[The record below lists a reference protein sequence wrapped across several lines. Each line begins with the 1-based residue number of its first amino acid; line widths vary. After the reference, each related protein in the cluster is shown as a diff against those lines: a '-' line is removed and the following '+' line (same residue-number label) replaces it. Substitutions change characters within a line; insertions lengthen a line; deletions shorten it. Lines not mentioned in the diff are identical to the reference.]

1 MYMTSKAISLGE
13 SWSLG
18 YHWRF
23 GVRWQ
28 PWRGSS
34 TSNSSQQAAFMK
46 LNRLKIEYNLHILPP
61 ETGRETLNVCLH
73 QSNVWVHCRPGQLV
87 YSGHEYT
94 FWGDTSKPYQVTVI
108 VFVTYVMMEIM
119 LLLLMAMVVVIR
131 TRMITVS
138 RWLNQEFKQHM
149 EDRQTFV
156 REAGHQYSVW
166 KPIQKLI
173 SLQ

>member
-1 MYMTSKAISLGE
+1 
-13 SWSLG
+13 
-18 YHWRF
+18 
-23 GVRWQ
+23 
-28 PWRGSS
+28 
-34 TSNSSQQAAFMK
+34 MK
-46 LNRLKIEYNLHILPP
+46 LNRLKIEYNLHILPS

-73 QSNVWVHCRPGQLV
+73 QCNVWVHCRPGQLV

-108 VFVTYVMMEIM
+108 VFVTSVILEIK

-131 TRMITVS
+131 TRMMTVS
-138 RWLNQEFKQHM
+138 PWPNQEFKQHM

-173 SLQ
+173 SLQQFNAAVVLFLISGGLLDGWDRNREQRQRLGQDYPLSTGGSLS